1 MPPSVI
7 GEGPDEVRII
17 LGDKQTFVVEQYEIT
32 QGVLTQPAAFAV
44 TLGHGLLTRDLMQQ
58 ALPGTPFEL
67 LVGGRRQ
74 FKGSIDGWVANDG
87 GSGTSLAVRG
97 RDAMAPLVD
106 AFVRSEK
113 SYEELT
119 YAEFT
124 TQVLKDALGDRPF
137 ELIYSNAA
145 NRKTITGSNTS
156 GSVTGERASAA
167 KKSVHAK
174 LGERYYDGL
183 LKPELDRAGLF
194 LWASADGIFILTE
207 PDTKQPP
214 TYKIKRR
221 RGITIDDASRGESEV
236 ISASFTNDASRRYA
250 GCIVHG
256 RKGGGEESRAR
267 IEGKFPDAEM
277 ARMGFDKFL
286 VFADDQVKTIK
297 QAEYLAQRK
306 IAEARREAWKLEY
319 TVAGH
324 TTNAIDG
331 GKPVVW
337 APDTVVDI
345 EDDEFGITGRYYL
358 ENVTKRRGPEATTVL
373 RFMRLDDVVFG
384 EEPPAGNATA
394 ASANVSGRSGATVV
408 ASYPF
413 ANLFKVTFPEAS

>member
-7 GEGPDEVRII
+7 GEGSDAVRII
-17 LGDKQTFVVEQYEIT
+17 LGGKQTFVVEQYEIT

-44 TLGHGLLTRDLMQQ
+44 TLGHGLLTRELMQQ

-74 FKGSIDGWVANDG
+74 FLGSVDGWTANDG
-87 GSGTSLAVRG
+87 GNGTSLAVRG

-113 SYEELT
+113 SYEDLS

-124 TQVLKDALGDRPF
+124 TQVIKEALGDKPF

-145 NRKTITGSNTS
+145 NRSIITGAKVD
-156 GSVTGERASAA
+156 GKVTGKRAA
-167 KKSVHAK
+167 KEKKTVHAK

-194 LWASADGIFILTE
+194 LWATNDGAFVLTE
-207 PDTKQPP
+207 PDIKQPP
-214 TYKIKRR
+214 TYRIKRR
-221 RGITIDDASRGESEV
+221 RGITIDDAARGESEV
-236 ISASFTNDASRRYA
+236 IGATFTNDASRRYA

-256 RKGGGEESRAR
+256 RKGGGEEAR
-267 IEGKFPDAEM
+267 TKIEGRYPDAEM

-286 VFADDQVKTIK
+286 VFADDAVKTIK

-324 TTNAIDG
+324 TTQALDG
-331 GKPVVW
+331 SGPIVW

-373 RFMRLDDVVFG
+373 RFMRLDDMVFG
-384 EEPPAGNATA
+384 EEPPAGNANSPTA
-394 ASANVSGRSGATVV
+394 NASGRTGGTVPTTTRV
-408 ASYPF
+408 HES
-413 ANLFKVTFPEAS
+413 NLYKLFFT